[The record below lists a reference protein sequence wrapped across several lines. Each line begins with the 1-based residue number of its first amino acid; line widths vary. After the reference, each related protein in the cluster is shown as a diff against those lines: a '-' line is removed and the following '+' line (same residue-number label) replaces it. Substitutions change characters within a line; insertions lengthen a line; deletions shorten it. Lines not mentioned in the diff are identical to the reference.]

1 MGLLGPDSEPVKWLR
16 FCKYSVGYA
25 LNTLKQSLFKK
36 EQEIVIAGSNFVT
49 KKFARKFAF

>member
-1 MGLLGPDSEPVKWLR
+1 LGPDSEPVKWLR

-36 EQEIVIAGSNFVT
+36 EQEIVIAGSNIVT